1 MTATQISLEG
11 NDYPA
16 YATLE
21 EAERYLAP
29 EGTWTTA
36 WSNWSDEEK
45 ESAII
50 RAARFLTTLEYSSPI
65 AQAEGPFAQALENSN
80 ALLAAFYAAQP
91 AAEEASTLV
100 SGAGRVASI
109 TAGSVSISYD
119 TSAAAKQGDVQIA
132 QSDDEIASIK
142 LGIPFLSVYDALK
155 RYLLHPRDT
164 LAADQAAPFRSA
176 PVVRY
181 GTTRLTQ
188 QLGLS
193 PLSPRYNRLDGQGAW
208 PPAGSRLGSS
218 W

>member
-1 MTATQISLEG
+1 MTATTITIQG

-16 YATLE
+16 YATLA
-21 EAERYLAP
+21 EAEAYLVP
-29 EGTWTTA
+29 EGSWTSAWQA
-36 WSNWSDEEK
+36 WSQDEK
-45 ESAII
+45 DAALV
-50 RAARFLTTLEYSSPI
+50 RAARFLTSLEYSSPI
-65 AQAEGPFAQALENSN
+65 ADAAGPFAQALENSN

-119 TSAAAKQGDVQIA
+119 TSTAAKQGDVQIA

-155 RYLLHPRDT
+155 KFLLHPRDT

-181 GTTRLTQ
+181 GTTTLTK

-193 PLSPRYNRLDGQGAW
+193 PLSPQYNRLDGQGAW